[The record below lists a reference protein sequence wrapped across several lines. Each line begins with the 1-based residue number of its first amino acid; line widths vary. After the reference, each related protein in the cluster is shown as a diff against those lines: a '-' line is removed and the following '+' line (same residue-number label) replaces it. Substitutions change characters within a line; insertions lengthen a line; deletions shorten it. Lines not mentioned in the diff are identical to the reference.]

1 VSEFWLV
8 CGCWHGKVM
17 MWTNPNEDNNFTITA
32 KCRIGHKDDVLA
44 IDSSQQYIVSGGVD
58 GLVSIWNLFSGI
70 LKFAIALP
78 PPSQV
83 NPDSGIAS
91 SPTLYDKE

>member
-1 VSEFWLV
+1 
-8 CGCWHGKVM
+8 M

-44 IDSSQQYIVSGGVD
+44 IESSQQYIVSGGVD